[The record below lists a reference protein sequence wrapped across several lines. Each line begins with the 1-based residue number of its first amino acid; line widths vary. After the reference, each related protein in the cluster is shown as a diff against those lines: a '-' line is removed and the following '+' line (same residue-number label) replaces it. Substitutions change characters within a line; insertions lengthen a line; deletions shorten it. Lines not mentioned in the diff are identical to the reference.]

1 MPTTEKIRR
10 VALLSLMSS
19 ALIFIS
25 LPLPYIGTTRV
36 TSAPGSDVLF
46 SSTSYQDTWNRL
58 FGALL
63 QPDVDLTGKVIAI
76 MLVLFLLGL
85 PTFSVFC
92 LIRPANP
99 YLSRAGVALSGTCL
113 VLCFII
119 CCANASAF
127 HIFSSGSTEATT
139 TLGPGFYLFIV
150 GVLLTPVSMVALYRL
165 MLAQLRGQGSNAP

>member
-1 MPTTEKIRR
+1 
-10 VALLSLMSS
+10 MSS

-25 LPLPYIGTTRV
+25 LPLPYIGTTRL

-46 SSTSYQDTWNRL
+46 SSTSYQNTWNRL

-63 QPDVDLTGKVIAI
+63 QPDADLTGKVIAI
-76 MLVLFLLGL
+76 MIVLFLLGL
-85 PTFSVFC
+85 PTFSVLC

-113 VLCFII
+113 LLCFII
-119 CCANASAF
+119 CCSSANSLPF
-127 HIFSSGSTEATT
+127 FPSGSNATPT
-139 TLGPGFYLFIV
+139 ILGPGFYLFMA

-165 MLAQLRGQGSNAP
+165 MLAQLRGQGSNIP